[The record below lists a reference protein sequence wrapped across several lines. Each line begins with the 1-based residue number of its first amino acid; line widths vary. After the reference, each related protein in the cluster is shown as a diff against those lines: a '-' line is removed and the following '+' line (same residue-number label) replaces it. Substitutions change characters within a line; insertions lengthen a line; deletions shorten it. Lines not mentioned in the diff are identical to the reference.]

1 MILFRFRQLALS
13 TVLLVLATTTSAQ
26 WSDDFGSGA
35 LMNWSGDTAD
45 YIVNG
50 DSQLQL
56 NASDA
61 GESLIFRSSTISADT
76 ISIGF
81 YHLLDFSPSNN
92 NQSRI
97 YLTLDSDDITTANG
111 YYIEIGENGSDDGLD
126 FYYLNSGSEE
136 LIASASMGA
145 LSTEPAVVRVLINVY
160 PDGLWSI
167 NTDYAGDA
175 SPALDL
181 EFVDDR
187 FKFSQGLFFGL
198 FCKYSAS
205 RADKFFFDDFFV
217 KAFEADKDGPII
229 TNAEVASANTLNITF
244 NEPVESSSALS
255 TSNYQVDNQLGN
267 PASISSTSNNNYTL
281 EFGQNFDASAQ
292 YQLTVSGVSDESG
305 NVMEQ
310 PFQYSFFFAAD
321 PEVGDLQLSEILFD
335 PFPEGKDFVEIYNSS
350 EKNLQLQGL
359 AIKNEQREEV
369 KVIDQSIIVP
379 AMSYLALSEDD
390 DQLLQQYKPDPDAN
404 IVLIDLPSF
413 NNDEGNVTLISQNGT
428 TLDVFDYNEDM
439 HFQLIDDTE
448 GVSLERVRFDIE
460 SNAPQNWR
468 SASENSRFATPG
480 YANSASITVNPS
492 GEMFDLVS
500 ETFSPNQD
508 GQDDIMILSYSLD
521 KPNYVANIS
530 IYDAAGFKIK
540 ELSSNELLGSE
551 GILVW
556 DGTNSDGNIADL
568 GIYIIVAQL
577 FHVDGDV
584 INFKKT
590 TVLADFID

>member
-1 MILFRFRQLALS
+1 
-13 TVLLVLATTTSAQ
+13 
-26 WSDDFGSGA
+26 
-35 LMNWSGDTAD
+35 
-45 YIVNG
+45 
-50 DSQLQL
+50 
-56 NASDA
+56 
-61 GESLIFRSSTISADT
+61 
-76 ISIGF
+76 
-81 YHLLDFSPSNN
+81 
-92 NQSRI
+92 
-97 YLTLDSDDITTANG
+97 
-111 YYIEIGENGSDDGLD
+111 
-126 FYYLNSGSEE
+126 
-136 LIASASMGA
+136 MGA

-244 NEPVESSSALS
+244 NEP
-255 TSNYQVDNQLGN
+255 
-267 PASISSTSNNNYTL
+267 
-281 EFGQNFDASAQ
+281 ASAQ

>member
-61 GESLIFRSSTISADT
+61 GESLIF
-76 ISIGF
+76 
-81 YHLLDFSPSNN
+81 
-92 NQSRI
+92 
-97 YLTLDSDDITTANG
+97 SDDITTASG

-281 EFGQNFDASAQ
+281 EFGQ
-292 YQLTVSGVSDESG
+292 
-305 NVMEQ
+305 
-310 PFQYSFFFAAD
+310 
-321 PEVGDLQLSEILFD
+321 
-335 PFPEGKDFVEIYNSS
+335 YN
-350 EKNLQLQGL
+350 
-359 AIKNEQREEV
+359 
-369 KVIDQSIIVP
+369 
-379 AMSYLALSEDD
+379 
-390 DQLLQQYKPDPDAN
+390 
-404 IVLIDLPSF
+404 
-413 NNDEGNVTLISQNGT
+413 
-428 TLDVFDYNEDM
+428 
-439 HFQLIDDTE
+439 
-448 GVSLERVRFDIE
+448 
-460 SNAPQNWR
+460 
-468 SASENSRFATPG
+468 
-480 YANSASITVNPS
+480 
-492 GEMFDLVS
+492 
-500 ETFSPNQD
+500 
-508 GQDDIMILSYSLD
+508 
-521 KPNYVANIS
+521 
-530 IYDAAGFKIK
+530 
-540 ELSSNELLGSE
+540 
-551 GILVW
+551 
-556 DGTNSDGNIADL
+556 
-568 GIYIIVAQL
+568 
-577 FHVDGDV
+577 
-584 INFKKT
+584 
-590 TVLADFID
+590 

>member
-97 YLTLDSDDITTANG
+97 YLTLDSDDITTASG

-281 EFGQNFDASAQ
+281 EFGQ
-292 YQLTVSGVSDESG
+292 
-305 NVMEQ
+305 
-310 PFQYSFFFAAD
+310 
-321 PEVGDLQLSEILFD
+321 
-335 PFPEGKDFVEIYNSS
+335 
-350 EKNLQLQGL
+350 
-359 AIKNEQREEV
+359 
-369 KVIDQSIIVP
+369 
-379 AMSYLALSEDD
+379 
-390 DQLLQQYKPDPDAN
+390 
-404 IVLIDLPSF
+404 
-413 NNDEGNVTLISQNGT
+413 
-428 TLDVFDYNEDM
+428 
-439 HFQLIDDTE
+439 
-448 GVSLERVRFDIE
+448 
-460 SNAPQNWR
+460 R
-468 SASENSRFATPG
+468 S
-480 YANSASITVNPS
+480 
-492 GEMFDLVS
+492 
-500 ETFSPNQD
+500 
-508 GQDDIMILSYSLD
+508 
-521 KPNYVANIS
+521 
-530 IYDAAGFKIK
+530 
-540 ELSSNELLGSE
+540 
-551 GILVW
+551 W
-556 DGTNSDGNIADL
+556 
-568 GIYIIVAQL
+568 
-577 FHVDGDV
+577 
-584 INFKKT
+584 
-590 TVLADFID
+590 

>member
-1 MILFRFRQLALS
+1 
-13 TVLLVLATTTSAQ
+13 
-26 WSDDFGSGA
+26 
-35 LMNWSGDTAD
+35 
-45 YIVNG
+45 
-50 DSQLQL
+50 
-56 NASDA
+56 
-61 GESLIFRSSTISADT
+61 
-76 ISIGF
+76 
-81 YHLLDFSPSNN
+81 
-92 NQSRI
+92 
-97 YLTLDSDDITTANG
+97 
-111 YYIEIGENGSDDGLD
+111 
-126 FYYLNSGSEE
+126 
-136 LIASASMGA
+136 
-145 LSTEPAVVRVLINVY
+145 
-160 PDGLWSI
+160 
-167 NTDYAGDA
+167 
-175 SPALDL
+175 
-181 EFVDDR
+181 
-187 FKFSQGLFFGL
+187 
-198 FCKYSAS
+198 
-205 RADKFFFDDFFV
+205 
-217 KAFEADKDGPII
+217 
-229 TNAEVASANTLNITF
+229 
-244 NEPVESSSALS
+244 
-255 TSNYQVDNQLGN
+255 
-267 PASISSTSNNNYTL
+267 
-281 EFGQNFDASAQ
+281 
-292 YQLTVSGVSDESG
+292 
-305 NVMEQ
+305 
-310 PFQYSFFFAAD
+310 
-321 PEVGDLQLSEILFD
+321 LFD

-404 IVLIDLPSF
+404 IVVIDLPSF